1 MKNMRSLIRNLLIL
15 IISGTFSFNLIAQE
29 EETSPHALYTSLGL
43 GNNMVYMGSSI
54 SGDKPYYY
62 GSLTYGFREQLY
74 VSASSFHLSAFEPFL
89 AFNTFGLT
97 WSKTF
102 NSWFDL
108 SAGISR
114 YQVNSDLTDTLFS
127 SFLYGDLTLGFDW
140 KILYTK
146 ISTGGVFSESS
157 GLYFQVRNSRYFQ
170 TPQFF
175 NEKAYISFDPNVN
188 MLFGTLT
195 ETTTADGT
203 TTGVTQPFSPKKTS
217 GKGSGTSTT
226 TREYFSLM
234 EIDLGIPVAFNMGR
248 VTVEADPG
256 FIIPLYSDSD
266 PLNPKGFS
274 FLLSCFVKIF

>member
-1 MKNMRSLIRNLLIL
+1 MKNIRSFLRISLLSVITGIPAFTL
-15 IISGTFSFNLIAQE
+15 SAQDE
-29 EETSPHALYTSLGL
+29 RTSPHALYGNLGL

-62 GSLTYGFREQLY
+62 GGLTYGFREQLY
-74 VSASSFHLSAFEPFL
+74 VSTSSFHLSAFDPFL

-97 WSKTF
+97 YSKTF

-114 YQVNSDLTDTLFS
+114 YQVNSELTDTLFS
-127 SFLYGDLTLGFDW
+127 SFFYGDLTLGFDW

-170 TPQFF
+170 TPLFF
-175 NEKAYISFDPNVN
+175 NQKAYISFDPYVN

-203 TTGVTQPFSPKKTS
+203 TIGVTQPFSPKKTS
-217 GKGSGTSTT
+217 GRGSGTSTT
-226 TREYFSLM
+226 TREFFSLM
-234 EIDLGIPVAFNMGR
+234 EVDLGIPVAFNMGR
-248 VTVEADPG
+248 VTIEADPG
-256 FIIPLYSDSD
+256 FIIPLFSDTDS
-266 PLNPKGFS
+266 LNPKGFS

>member
-1 MKNMRSLIRNLLIL
+1 MKNFKSNITLLLACAMTGSFSLN
-15 IISGTFSFNLIAQE
+15 AQE
-29 EETSPHALYTSLGL
+29 EAPSTHALYGGLGL

-62 GSLTYGFREQLY
+62 GSLTYGFKEQLY
-74 VSASSFHLSAFEPFL
+74 VSASSFHLSAFDPFL

-97 WSKTF
+97 YSKTI

-114 YQVNSDLTDTLFS
+114 YQVNSELTDTLFS
-127 SFLYGDLTLGFDW
+127 SFFYGDLTLGFDW
-140 KILYTK
+140 KLLYTK

-157 GLYFQVRNSRYFQ
+157 GLYFQMRNSRYFQ
-170 TPQFF
+170 TPQFIK
-175 NEKAYISFDPNVN
+175 EKAYISFDPYVN

-203 TTGVTQPFSPKKTS
+203 TVGVTQPFSPKKTS
-217 GKGSGTSTT
+217 GRGSGTSTT
-226 TREYFSLM
+226 TREFFSLM
-234 EIDLGIPVAFNMGR
+234 EVDLGLPVAFNMGR

-256 FIIPLYSDSD
+256 FIIPLYSDTD

-274 FLLSCFVKIF
+274 FLLSCYVKIF

>member
-1 MKNMRSLIRNLLIL
+1 
-15 IISGTFSFNLIAQE
+15 
-29 EETSPHALYTSLGL
+29 
-43 GNNMVYMGSSI
+43 MVYMGSSI
-54 SGDKPYYY
+54 SQDKPYFY

-127 SFLYGDLTLGFDW
+127 SFTYGDLTLGFDW

-146 ISTGGVFSESS
+146 LSAGGVFSESS

-170 TPQFF
+170 TPEFI
-175 NEKAYISFDPNVN
+175 NDKAFISFDPYELCHCRV
-188 MLFGTLT
+188 
-195 ETTTADGT
+195 
-203 TTGVTQPFSPKKTS
+203 
-217 GKGSGTSTT
+217 
-226 TREYFSLM
+226 R
-234 EIDLGIPVAFNMGR
+234 LGIR
-248 VTVEADPG
+248 DW
-256 FIIPLYSDSD
+256 
-266 PLNPKGFS
+266 
-274 FLLSCFVKIF
+274 